1 MLLNVWLINL
11 WQSEINTP
19 AIETVPSKVDKVDG
33 GKAGRVNGCFA
44 LTRRPRCKINK
55 KDRLKI
61 AQPITETVLVISRQM
76 CPK

>member
-1 MLLNVWLINL
+1 MILNVWLINS
-11 WQSEINTP
+11 WQSEINPP
-19 AIETVPSKVDKVDG
+19 AIETVPSKVDKVDR
-33 GKAGRVNGCFA
+33 GKTGRVNGCFA

-61 AQPITETVLVISRQM
+61 AQPITETVLLISRQM